1 MAGVRRTSMGK
12 SSRRPASI
20 SNIRTYFEKSENA
33 VKFDVV
39 PTDEEDTLYQIRL
52 DGCAG
57 WKGTVRQLRI
67 DFSADETPLTG
78 TVRIDYIWL
87 GSTPK

>member
-1 MAGVRRTSMGK
+1 MKVSFTTDSAVEWNN
-12 SSRRPASI
+12 A
-20 SNIRTYFEKSENA
+20 NA
-33 VKFDVV
+33 VEFDVV
-39 PTDEEDTLYQIRL
+39 PNDNDDTLYQIRM

-67 DFSADETPLTG
+67 DFSADETPITG